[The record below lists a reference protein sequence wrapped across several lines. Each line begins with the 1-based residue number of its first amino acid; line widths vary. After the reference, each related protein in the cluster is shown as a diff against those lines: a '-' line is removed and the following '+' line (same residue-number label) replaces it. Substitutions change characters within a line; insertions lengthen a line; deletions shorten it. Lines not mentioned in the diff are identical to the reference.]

1 MNNAEKQSFKSEIQ
15 KRIAAKLGEDFLV
28 KITEVFKTN
37 VSLDAVT
44 IYNRNSST
52 NITPTIYLNS
62 YYNDFSHGVAIEDI
76 VEKIVE
82 VYETHKK
89 EEPVDVSKFMNF
101 EIVKNRIAC
110 KIINRDLNQKL
121 LEDVPFDEV
130 LDMAIV
136 FYVVFDMNE
145 YGNASILIHN
155 SHLDIWGISK
165 EELSEL
171 AHKNTPEILGVSIQS
186 MSEVMGA
193 MLRADMQKNMSFEAD
208 DQTVEDMMEQMISG
222 VDNNMYVLTN
232 THKLNGA
239 VLMTYPEILRE
250 FAMQHQVEK
259 VIVIPSSIHEA
270 LLLIGDSVMNMEFD
284 YFNSMVQEVNDTTVN
299 DDEILNNHCYL
310 YTVSDNKLTM
320 I

>member
-44 IYNRNSST
+44 IYNRNGST

-62 YYNDFSHGVAIEDI
+62 YYRDFSPGDAIEDI

-82 VYETHKK
+82 VDETHKK

-101 EIVKNRIAC
+101 EKVKNRIAC

-121 LEDVPFDEV
+121 LKDVPFDEV

-145 YGNASILIHN
+145 FGNASILIHN

-193 MLRADMQKNMSFEAD
+193 MLRTDMQKNMSFEAD

>member
-62 YYNDFSHGVAIEDI
+62 YYSDFSHGVTIEDI

-101 EIVKNRIAC
+101 EKVKNRIAC

-193 MLRADMQKNMSFEAD
+193 MLRTDMQKNMSFEAD

>member
-1 MNNAEKQSFKSEIQ
+1 M
-15 KRIAAKLGEDFLV
+15 D
-28 KITEVFKTN
+28 
-37 VSLDAVT
+37 
-44 IYNRNSST
+44 
-52 NITPTIYLNS
+52 
-62 YYNDFSHGVAIEDI
+62 
-76 VEKIVE
+76 
-82 VYETHKK
+82 
-89 EEPVDVSKFMNF
+89 
-101 EIVKNRIAC
+101 
-110 KIINRDLNQKL
+110 
-121 LEDVPFDEV
+121 DVPFDEV

-145 YGNASILIHN
+145 FGNASILIHN

-186 MSEVMGA
+186 MSEVMGE
-193 MLRADMQKNMSFEAD
+193 MLRADIQKNMSFEAD

-270 LLLIGDSVMNMEFD
+270 LLLIGDSVLNMEFD

>member
-1 MNNAEKQSFKSEIQ
+1 MNNAEKQSFKTEIQ
-15 KRIAAKLGEDFLV
+15 KRIAEKLGEDFLV

-37 VSLDAVT
+37 VTLDAVT

-62 YYNDFSHGVAIEDI
+62 YYNDFSQGVALDDI

-89 EEPVDVSKFMNF
+89 EEPVDVSKFRNF
-101 EIVKNRIAC
+101 ELVKDRIAC

-121 LEDVPFDEV
+121 LEDVPHDEV
-130 LDMAIV
+130 LDMAVV
-136 FYVVFDMNE
+136 FYVVFDVNKF
-145 YGNASILIHN
+145 GNASILIHN

-171 AHKNTPEILGVSIQS
+171 AYQNTPKILGVSIQS

-193 MLRADMQKNMSFEAD
+193 MIRADIQKNMSFEAD
-208 DQTVEDMMEQMISG
+208 EQTIEDMMEQMVSG
-222 VDNNMYVLTN
+222 VDNMYVLSN

-270 LLLIGDSVMNMEFD
+270 LLLIGENVLETEFD
-284 YFNSMVQEVNDTTVN
+284 YFNAMVQEVNDTTVN

-310 YTVSDNKLTM
+310 YTVLDNKLTM

>member
-1 MNNAEKQSFKSEIQ
+1 MNNAEKQSFKTEIQ
-15 KRIAAKLGEDFLV
+15 KRIAEKLGEDFLV

-37 VSLDAVT
+37 VTLDAVT

-62 YYNDFSHGVAIEDI
+62 YYNDFSQGVALDDI

-82 VYETHKK
+82 VYDTHKK
-89 EEPVDVSKFMNF
+89 EEPVDVSKFRNF
-101 EIVKNRIAC
+101 ELVKDRIAC

-121 LEDVPFDEV
+121 LEDVPHDEV
-130 LDMAIV
+130 LDMAVV
-136 FYVVFDMNE
+136 FYVVFDVNKF
-145 YGNASILIHN
+145 GNASILIHN

-171 AHKNTPEILGVSIQS
+171 AYQNTPKILGVSIQS

-193 MLRADMQKNMSFEAD
+193 MIRADIQKNMSFEAD
-208 DQTVEDMMEQMISG
+208 EQTIEDMMEQMVSG
-222 VDNNMYVLTN
+222 VDNMYVLSN

-270 LLLIGDSVMNMEFD
+270 LLLIGENVLETEFD
-284 YFNSMVQEVNDTTVN
+284 YFNAMVQEVNDTTVN

-310 YTVSDNKLTM
+310 YTVLDNKLTM